1 MKNGNIIFQVVLAIA
16 VVVLFALHFSGG
28 DDAPARPSATTTSTE
43 GGAATGNIVYVRMDS
58 LLNNYQLHT
67 RYMTSLSAKEQRL
80 RQDLARRE
88 ENVLIERQT
97 LQEAAPSLTPTQLR
111 SATNEYQRIEQA
123 YLTYQQ
129 TKLGELQLE
138 NDSLMKI
145 VKDDID
151 QSIQEMQT
159 EMGFDYVLQYQG
171 TLLYGDSLADITTQ
185 LVQRLNAKDNAST
198 STEE

>member
-1 MKNGNIIFQVVLAIA
+1 MKNGNIIFQVALAIA
-16 VVVLFALHFSGG
+16 VVVLFALHFTGG
-28 DDAPARPSATTTSTE
+28 NDTSAKPSASSTSTE
-43 GGAATGNIVYVRMDS
+43 SAAPKGNIVYVRMDS

-80 RQDLARRE
+80 RQDLAKRE

-97 LQEAAPSLTPTQLR
+97 LQQAAPSLTPTQLR
-111 SATNEYQRIEQA
+111 TAQNEYQRIEQA

-129 TKLGELQLE
+129 TKMAELQLE

-151 QSIQEMQT
+151 QSIADLQT

-198 STEE
+198 SSEE